1 MPKAAKRPGLTQ
13 ALGHMGKIV
22 VNLARTVAILVGI
35 PAAGLGA
42 YDYISVRPRL
52 GQVEAILAGAPKLD
66 AAPPQLIRDLIDA
79 DTNSPTP
86 HAARMVVYR
95 VYPTRS
101 NTRYVREM
109 LWSILLP
116 MHFGKSG
123 MYGLFATLASNG
135 TDHGLSSLSIR
146 EYGKELDQLSPM
158 EAAKV
163 VAVTRAPSW
172 YLSDRDRLKQRAL
185 VLLQKSGHVP

>member
-1 MPKAAKRPGLTQ
+1 
-13 ALGHMGKIV
+13 MGKIV
-22 VNLARTVAILVGI
+22 ANLAKAVAILVGV
-35 PAAGLGA
+35 PAAALGT

-79 DTNSPTP
+79 DANSPTP

-95 VYPTRS
+95 VYPPTRS
-101 NTRYVREM
+101 NTRRIREM
-109 LWSILLP
+109 LWSVLLP

-135 TDHGLSSLSIR
+135 TDHGLSSLSVR

-158 EAAKV
+158 QAAKV

-172 YLSDRDRLKQRAL
+172 YLSDRHRLDQRAL